1 MKIEQLLEK
10 KEQLQVLILR
20 DMVLHGGTVGTNQ
33 LREQVN
39 LSKTSFDQYIAEIP
53 MIGRMMGKKVAIKR
67 NEFQVT
73 LELAE
78 DVSLEKI
85 ILFLVQQSLK
95 FNLLVYL
102 LEHHQASIVRLATA
116 FNISESSV
124 FRKIKELNQLLQEFS
139 LQIKNGQL
147 YGEEL
152 QVRYFYYVLFQ
163 FISESQ
169 RPLFLQQTPDK
180 APLIL
185 GLERALETTFS
196 QESASKIACWLGITR
211 KRLLSEKTTFA
222 TLKEKKILYQ
232 KDRLYQA
239 LDPVISLYLSRTAAE
254 ISGYEPLMFY
264 SFFVS
269 FAVLSEEH
277 FYQYDLT
284 RSKKLPTAVLDTYI
298 RETMLWHYRPRK
310 LKIKEEKA
318 VGYQLAQIDNEFY
331 FFRGVMMIYEP
342 EHLLQQQKKMLGR
355 SLSQLLERLKET
367 TLTQLPAKQ
376 GEEAALSY
384 LMIQYANILMMIDFY
399 IAKSVTIGIDIETLP
414 IYRVAFQQFLLRE
427 LKGISGIEIENRRP
441 GKKYD
446 LVITFNQEDPHQN
459 YYYLSE
465 FASSYDIARLK
476 QKIEEEK
483 KQKIKNCQ
491 KNRK

>member
-232 KDRLYQA
+232 KDRLYQT

-483 KQKIKNCQ
+483 KAKN
-491 KNRK
+491 

>member
-20 DMVLHGGTVGTNQ
+20 EMVLHGGTVGTNQ

-342 EHLLQQQKKMLGR
+342 ENLLQQQKKMLGR

-483 KQKIKNCQ
+483 KAKN
-491 KNRK
+491 

>member
-67 NEFQVT
+67 NEFQFT

-483 KQKIKNCQ
+483 KAKN
-491 KNRK
+491 

>member
-53 MIGRMMGKKVAIKR
+53 MIGMMMGKKVAIKR

-239 LDPVISLYLSRTAAE
+239 LDPVVSLYLSRTAAE

-483 KQKIKNCQ
+483 KAKN
-491 KNRK
+491 

>member
-53 MIGRMMGKKVAIKR
+53 MIGMMMGKKVAIKR

-331 FFRGVMMIYEP
+331 FFRGVMTIYEP

-427 LKGISGIEIENRRP
+427 IKGISGIEIENRRP

-483 KQKIKNCQ
+483 KAKN
-491 KNRK
+491 

>member
-399 IAKSVTIGIDIETLP
+399 IAKSVTLGIDIETLP

-483 KQKIKNCQ
+483 KAKN
-491 KNRK
+491 

>member
-20 DMVLHGGTVGTNQ
+20 EMVLHGGTVGTNQ

-53 MIGRMMGKKVAIKR
+53 MIGMVMGKKVAIKR

-269 FAVLSEEH
+269 FAVLLEEH

-483 KQKIKNCQ
+483 KAKN
-491 KNRK
+491 

>member
-331 FFRGVMMIYEP
+331 FFRGVMMIYDP

-483 KQKIKNCQ
+483 KAKN
-491 KNRK
+491 

>member
-124 FRKIKELNQLLQEFS
+124 FRKIKELNQLLQEIS

-376 GEEAALSY
+376 GEKAALSY

-483 KQKIKNCQ
+483 KAKN
-491 KNRK
+491 

>member
-53 MIGRMMGKKVAIKR
+53 MIGMMMGKKVAIKR

-446 LVITFNQEDPHQN
+446 LVITFNQEDLHQN

-483 KQKIKNCQ
+483 KVQYKFLCK
-491 KNRK
+491 RL

>member
-53 MIGRMMGKKVAIKR
+53 MIGMMMGKKVAIKR

-331 FFRGVMMIYEP
+331 FFRGVMTIYEP

-483 KQKIKNCQ
+483 KAKN
-491 KNRK
+491 

>member
-20 DMVLHGGTVGTNQ
+20 EMVLHGGTVGTNQ

-102 LEHHQASIVRLATA
+102 LEYHQASIVRLATA

-483 KQKIKNCQ
+483 KAKN
-491 KNRK
+491 

>member
-441 GKKYD
+441 GKK
-446 LVITFNQEDPHQN
+446 
-459 YYYLSE
+459 
-465 FASSYDIARLK
+465 
-476 QKIEEEK
+476 
-483 KQKIKNCQ
+483 
-491 KNRK
+491 

>member
-427 LKGISGIEIENRRP
+427 LKGISGIEIENR
-441 GKKYD
+441 
-446 LVITFNQEDPHQN
+446 
-459 YYYLSE
+459 
-465 FASSYDIARLK
+465 
-476 QKIEEEK
+476 
-483 KQKIKNCQ
+483 
-491 KNRK
+491 

>member
-33 LREQVN
+33 LRERVN

-53 MIGRMMGKKVAIKR
+53 MIGMMMGKKVAIKR

-331 FFRGVMMIYEP
+331 FFRGVMTIYEP

-483 KQKIKNCQ
+483 KAKN
-491 KNRK
+491 

>member
-1 MKIEQLLEK
+1 
-10 KEQLQVLILR
+10 
-20 DMVLHGGTVGTNQ
+20 MVLHGGTVGTNQ

-483 KQKIKNCQ
+483 KAKN
-491 KNRK
+491 

>member
-196 QESASKIACWLGITR
+196 QESANKIACWLGITR

-483 KQKIKNCQ
+483 KAKN
-491 KNRK
+491 

>member
-342 EHLLQQQKKMLGR
+342 EHLLQQQKRMLGR

-483 KQKIKNCQ
+483 KAKN
-491 KNRK
+491 

>member
-53 MIGRMMGKKVAIKR
+53 MIGRMMGKNVAIKR

-310 LKIKEEKA
+310 LKIKEEKV

-483 KQKIKNCQ
+483 KAKN
-491 KNRK
+491 

>member
-20 DMVLHGGTVGTNQ
+20 EMVLHGGTVGTNQ

-483 KQKIKNCQ
+483 KAKN
-491 KNRK
+491 

>member
-33 LREQVN
+33 LREQVY

-53 MIGRMMGKKVAIKR
+53 MIGMMMGKKVAIKR

-355 SLSQLLERLKET
+355 SLSQFLERLKET

-446 LVITFNQEDPHQN
+446 LVITFNQEDLHQN

-483 KQKIKNCQ
+483 KAKN
-491 KNRK
+491 

>member
-342 EHLLQQQKKMLGR
+342 EHLLQKQKKMLGR

-483 KQKIKNCQ
+483 KAKN
-491 KNRK
+491 

>member
-384 LMIQYANILMMIDFY
+384 LMIQYANILIMIDFY

-483 KQKIKNCQ
+483 KAKN
-491 KNRK
+491 

>member
-20 DMVLHGGTVGTNQ
+20 EMVLHGGTVGTNQ

-222 TLKEKKILYQ
+222 TLKEKKMLYQ

-483 KQKIKNCQ
+483 KAKN
-491 KNRK
+491 

>member
-33 LREQVN
+33 LRKQVN

-483 KQKIKNCQ
+483 KAKN
-491 KNRK
+491 

>member
-20 DMVLHGGTVGTNQ
+20 EMVLHGGTVGTNQ

-222 TLKEKKILYQ
+222 TLKEKKMLYQ

-254 ISGYEPLMFY
+254 ISGYDPLMFY

-483 KQKIKNCQ
+483 KAKN
-491 KNRK
+491 

>member
-20 DMVLHGGTVGTNQ
+20 EMVLHGGTVGTNQ

-53 MIGRMMGKKVAIKR
+53 MIGMMMGKKVAIKR

-483 KQKIKNCQ
+483 KAKN
-491 KNRK
+491 

>member
-20 DMVLHGGTVGTNQ
+20 EMVLHGGTVGTNQ

-53 MIGRMMGKKVAIKR
+53 MIGMMMGKKVAIKR

-73 LELAE
+73 LEFAE

-483 KQKIKNCQ
+483 KAKN
-491 KNRK
+491 

>member
-239 LDPVISLYLSRTAAE
+239 LDPVISLYLSRTVAE

-483 KQKIKNCQ
+483 KAKN
-491 KNRK
+491 

>member
-254 ISGYEPLMFY
+254 ISSYEPLMFY

-483 KQKIKNCQ
+483 KAKN
-491 KNRK
+491 

>member
-53 MIGRMMGKKVAIKR
+53 MIGMMMGKKVAIKR

-318 VGYQLAQIDNEFY
+318 VGYQVAQIDNEFY
-331 FFRGVMMIYEP
+331 FFRGVMTIYEP

-483 KQKIKNCQ
+483 KAKN
-491 KNRK
+491 

>member
-20 DMVLHGGTVGTNQ
+20 EMVLHGGTVGTNQ

-53 MIGRMMGKKVAIKR
+53 MISMMMGKKVAIKR

-483 KQKIKNCQ
+483 KAKN
-491 KNRK
+491 